1 MIDPNFD
8 PYDHLIRLTKLN
20 EELTNSHNKL
30 AEHHLILC
38 TKVEQL
44 IEEIKRLRIQLRQPG
59 SSSTGHQHR
68 SLRD

>member
-8 PYDHLIRLTKLN
+8 PYDHLIKLTSLN
-20 EELTNSHNKL
+20 KELTDSHNKL

-38 TKVEQL
+38 NKVEQL